1 MFYKH
6 FLKETK
12 NFSSA
17 DSSGAVEI
25 SKDLLR
31 RLLIAALRQKTT
43 VDEKYYLARYSDVAK
58 AVSTGSIESASDH
71 WYETG
76 YFENRSPRKIL
87 VDEEYYLQ
95 ANPDVAKAVAAG
107 KVASCQVHFDEA
119 GFSEG
124 RAPFAG
130 FSLI

>member
-6 FLKETK
+6 FLEEAK

-17 DSSGAVEI
+17 DYTGVVEI
-25 SKDLLR
+25 RKDLLR
-31 RLLIAALRQKTT
+31 RLVIAAIRHETV
-43 VDEKYYLARYSDVAK
+43 VDEKYYLARYPDVAK
-58 AVSTGSIESASDH
+58 AVATGSIGIASDH

-76 YFENRSPRKIL
+76 YFENRTPRKIL

-95 ANPDVAKAVAAG
+95 TNPDVAKAVAAG
-107 KVASCQVHFDEA
+107 KLVSCQVHFDEA

-124 RAPFAG
+124 RAPFEG
-130 FSLI
+130 FSLF